1 MASGTAEALRIL
13 VCDSLPEDTLKPL
26 TTNGFRVDFVPK
38 LPQDEIAGVIGEYAA
53 VMVRSAKRITAKEL
67 ENPGKLQVI
76 ARAGVGVDNI
86 DVEEATR
93 KGILVINTPEG
104 NTVSAAELTIGHMI
118 ALARHIPE
126 ADRSIREGRWDRNKL
141 GGMELKEK
149 TLGILGL
156 GNVGGAVAQRALG
169 FEMNIIGFDPLM
181 TEERAKQIGVKL
193 VSFED
198 VLRTSDIITLH
209 VPLVAATRRLINAE
223 TLKFVKEGAMLIN
236 VARGELVDEEALVAA
251 LDEGKLA
258 GAALDVFPDEPKV
271 SERIRLHPKVILTPH
286 LGASTEEAQGRV
298 ADEAVRGVIEVLSGR
313 MPLSGVV
320 NLRIASEVLG
330 QLEPYIAVAESLATM
345 ALRLSEGRR
354 VKGVEASF
362 LGDISKCA
370 DLRPLRAALI
380 RGLVSP
386 FSDQVVNLVNYRAV
400 EEQMGLHVSELRADK
415 NGVYPSSIKI
425 SLMHEDGVTS
435 VSGVDAHGP
444 RTIEINGYPVESPIG
459 GRRLLICQNENRPG
473 MVGKV
478 ATALGEHHIN
488 IDALNV
494 GTHPS
499 GESAMMVYVLDA
511 ELTLVQMDAIKNIDG
526 IQTAVQLC

>member
-1 MASGTAEALRIL
+1 MIHSVETPRVL
-13 VCDSLPEDTLKPL
+13 VCDSLPEDALKPL
-26 TTNGFRVDFVPK
+26 IANGFRVDFIPK
-38 LPQDEIAGVIGEYAA
+38 LPQDEIAGVIGKYAA
-53 VMVRSAKRITAKEL
+53 VIVRSAKRISAREL
-67 ENPGKLQVI
+67 ANPGGLQVI

-86 DVEEATR
+86 DVEEATK

-118 ALARHIPE
+118 ALVRHIPE
-126 ADRSIREGRWDRNKL
+126 ADQSIREGRWDRNKL
-141 GGMELKEK
+141 GGMELRGK

-156 GNVGGAVAQRALG
+156 GNIGSAVAQRAIG
-169 FEMNIIGFDPLM
+169 FEMNIIGFDPLIS
-181 TEERAKQIGVKL
+181 EERAEQIGVKL

-198 VLRTSDIITLH
+198 ILRGSDIITLH
-209 VPLVAATRRLINAE
+209 VPLVAATRRFINAE
-223 TLKFVKEGAMLIN
+223 TLKWVKNGARLIN
-236 VARGELVDEEALVAA
+236 VARGELVDEEALVVA
-251 LDEGKLA
+251 LDEGRLS

-271 SERIRLHPKVILTPH
+271 SESIRQHPKVILTPH

-313 MPLSGVV
+313 MPRSGVV

-330 QLEPYIAVAESLATM
+330 QLEPFIAVTENLAIM
-345 ALRLSEGRR
+345 ALRLSEGQRI
-354 VKGVEASF
+354 KGVEAHF
-362 LGDISKCA
+362 LGDISECT

-380 RGLVSP
+380 RGLVSS

-400 EEQMGLHVSELRADK
+400 EEQIGLRVNEHRGNK

-425 SLMHEDGVTS
+425 SLIHENGATS

-444 RTIEINGYPVESPIG
+444 KTIEINGYPVESPIG
-459 GRRLLICQNENRPG
+459 GKKLLICQNKNRPG

-478 ATALGEHHIN
+478 ATALGKYHVN

-494 GTHPS
+494 GTHPL

-511 ELTLVQMDAIKNIDG
+511 ELTRTQISAIKSIDG